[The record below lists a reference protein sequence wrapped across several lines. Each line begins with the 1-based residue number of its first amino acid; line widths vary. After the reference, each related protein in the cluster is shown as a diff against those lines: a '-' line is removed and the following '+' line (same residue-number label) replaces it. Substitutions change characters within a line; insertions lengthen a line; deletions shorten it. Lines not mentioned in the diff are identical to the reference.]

1 MFGLGLSL
9 TVAPLTS
16 AALAAVEDRYSG
28 VAAGVNNAIARASQ
42 LLAVPLLPILAGLA
56 GIEAVGGQ
64 EFSEGFQ
71 AAERVNAAVLL
82 ASAAVAA
89 LVLRPGLVSPD
100 D

>member
-1 MFGLGLSL
+1 
-9 TVAPLTS
+9 VAPLTS

-56 GIEAVGGQ
+56 GIESVGGAQ
-64 EFSEGFQ
+64 FSAGFQ
-71 AAERVNAAVLL
+71 AAERINAVVLL
-82 ASAAVAA
+82 ASAGIAWV
-89 LVLRPGLVSPD
+89 VLRPGLVSPD